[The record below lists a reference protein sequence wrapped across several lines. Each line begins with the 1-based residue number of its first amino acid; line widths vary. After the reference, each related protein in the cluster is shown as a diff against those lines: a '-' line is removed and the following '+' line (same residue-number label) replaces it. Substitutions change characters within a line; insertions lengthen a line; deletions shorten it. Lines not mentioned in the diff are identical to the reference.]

1 MTLLFFIGQ
10 ITLKCF
16 VIIPNKKENI
26 KVEGRTYAKYNQEIS
41 KTYFM
46 LITRIIYRGNQILI
60 FFGPLH

>member
-10 ITLKCF
+10 ITVKCF
-16 VIIPNKKENI
+16 VIIPDKKENI

-46 LITRIIYRGNQILI
+46 LITRIIL
-60 FFGPLH
+60 